1 MLGEA
6 IRLYRC
12 KHRLTQRDFA
22 NKVLLNQTDI
32 SDLETDRPET
42 IALYQT
48 DVRFS
53 ELRSFLEKASES
65 DPIQLY
71 RGSSVPLIE
80 TEKEWIA
87 VVPFSRV
94 EECYRLFAGLD
105 VAIVVQ
111 DFQEAQYARS

>member
-32 SDLETDRPET
+32 SDLETGRPET

-48 DVRFS
+48 DIRFS
-53 ELRSFLEKASES
+53 ELRSFIKKASES

-71 RGSSVPLIE
+71 RGSSVPLMDAG
-80 TEKEWIA
+80 KEWIA
-87 VVPFSRV
+87 VVPPSMV
-94 EECYRLFAGLD
+94 EECHQLFAGLD
-105 VAIVVQ
+105 IAIVIQ